1 MTHWEYGYI
10 YVVHTVGPSPAVC
23 ISVDASATRVLSG
36 CHGLLRAANLLGAD
50 GWIVDGQG
58 EKAACTRAIN
68 ELVSPIEG
76 AVAGDSM
83 MCYFMRRPA
92 GLDPASAPA
101 ATVGETAG
109 W

>member
-1 MTHWEYGYI
+1 MTPWEYGYI

-23 ISVDASATRVLSG
+23 LAVDGSGMKVLPD
-36 CHGLLRAANLLGAD
+36 CHGLMRAANVLGIE

-58 EKAACTRAIN
+58 EKAACTSRVN
-68 ELVSPIEG
+68 DLVSMIDG

-92 GLDPASAPA
+92 ESDA
-101 ATVGETAG
+101 ANADAG
-109 W
+109 A